1 MAANIQSL
9 SDYNEGDVFRG
20 ETITT
25 LYAAKS
31 DFLIFEG
38 DKSGEVT
45 VATDDP
51 QLRKQVSEISPWILV
66 ITGYLEKEKE
76 KRKFV
81 DQIGLAY
88 TEAISG
94 DIENAK
100 KICDKIIQRIEGYK
114 LNIGR
119 FYYLLSCLSV
129 VVSTLIISYFLKKYK
144 FIPEIIPHFYMMTY
158 ASIGGFLSVA
168 KDIKKVQIE
177 SSEFGWFQFFY
188 GSIRILT
195 TMFSGLIVY
204 ILIQSK
210 LIFPVLMENG
220 NGYAIAII
228 AFLSGFS
235 ETFLPNLLKQVENK
249 GQEGDNQKTKPDE
262 PHKPAS

>member
-1 MAANIQSL
+1 MTTNIKSL
-9 SDYNEGDVFRG
+9 ADYNEGDLFRG

-51 QLRKQVSEISPWILV
+51 QLRKLASEISPWIIV

-100 KICDKIIQRIEGYK
+100 KICDKIIQRIEVYK

-129 VVSTLIISYFLKKYK
+129 VIITLIISYFLKRYK

-168 KDIKKVQIE
+168 KDIKKIQIE

-188 GSIRILT
+188 GGIRILT
-195 TMFSGLIVY
+195 AMFSGLIVY
-204 ILIQSK
+204 VLIQSK
-210 LIFPVLMENG
+210 LVFPVLTEEG
-220 NGYAIAII
+220 NGYAIAVI

-249 GQEGDNQKTKPDE
+249 GQETNNQSIKPE
-262 PHKPAS
+262 ETGKPAA